1 MARLVRATCLGTVL
15 KQVARASRPMTVN
28 SVPSVKRS
36 AGLHNPP
43 IKTPAMTWFR
53 FRVIL
58 AVFILAACGL
68 TGGAAEGIP
77 GPALAALAYGADD
90 PLNPCERAGV
100 AEEQASGLPPGLLLA
115 IGRVESGRWDSARG
129 RVTAWPWTINAAGK
143 GQWFET
149 KTAATQ
155 TVRDLTGGGTRSIDV
170 GCFQINLMWHPAAFP
185 SLEQAFDPAANA
197 AYAARFLLSLFG
209 QTGSWEAAVETYHS
223 ADPTLGFA
231 YRKQVYATWAAA
243 APVTASVRA
252 GPVLAVAPHPAAMP
266 IVIAGVRIWT
276 RMPIGTAPGVVVMP
290 GSPAAI
296 PSHSPSGDGVAP
308 LPVVSYRVMPADI
321 RSIGIRPL
329 SGIPRR

>member
-1 MARLVRATCLGTVL
+1 
-15 KQVARASRPMTVN
+15 
-28 SVPSVKRS
+28 
-36 AGLHNPP
+36 
-43 IKTPAMTWFR
+43 
-53 FRVIL
+53 VIL
-58 AVFILAACGL
+58 AIFILAASGL
-68 TGGAAEGIP
+68 TGGAAEAI
-77 GPALAALAYGADD
+77 AATAAAAASAAPDD
-90 PLNPCERAGV
+90 PLNPCERAGA

-197 AYAARFLLSLFG
+197 AYAARFLLGLFG
-209 QTGSWEAAVETYHS
+209 RTGSWEAAVETYHS

-243 APVTASVRA
+243 EPVTASVRT
-252 GPVLAVAPHPAAMP
+252 GSVLAVAPRPVALPM
-266 IVIAGVRIWT
+266 VIAGVRIWT
-276 RMPIGTAPGVVVMP
+276 PMPIGTAPGVVAMP

-296 PSHSPSGDGVAP
+296 PSHAPSGGGVAP
-308 LPVVSYRVMPADI
+308 LPVVSYRVMPSDI

-329 SGIPRR
+329 AVIQRR